1 MRGVAADVSNDR
13 CSSLGHESDERRA
26 TAREMVGKET
36 ADLLGRQ
43 QRLSVRDLASK
54 FESGQAAAHAAAARL
69 AQEVGSIIMSSSPL
83 HTHKT
88 TKNNKNSPISNN
100 FLQFSLLPSVAA
112 CVQPEEGQAWTIL
125 AVIVRSCES

>member
-13 CSSLGHESDERRA
+13 CSSLGHESDETRA

-43 QRLSVRDLASK
+43 QRLSVRDLAIK

-83 HTHKT
+83 DTHKT
-88 TKNNKNSPISNN
+88 TEHNKIHRSLTISSNSAFS
-100 FLQFSLLPSVAA
+100 LQLLHVCSQRRVRLGQFSPYL
-112 CVQPEEGQAWTIL
+112 
-125 AVIVRSCES
+125 